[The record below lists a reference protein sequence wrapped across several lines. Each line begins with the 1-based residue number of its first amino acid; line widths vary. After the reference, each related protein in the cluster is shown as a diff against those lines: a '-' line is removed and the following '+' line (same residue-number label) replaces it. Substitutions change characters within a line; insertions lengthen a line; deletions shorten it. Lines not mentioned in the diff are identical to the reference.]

1 MLSGA
6 VVAVRLCEVRLCGVV
21 AGELYRQHRYLS
33 STQRGLV
40 ALSRRGAVRVW

>member
-40 ALSRRGAVRVW
+40 ARSRRDAGRVW